1 MPKSSAGVATPMK
14 VKDPVCGM
22 MVESTKPPAQG
33 TYGGQ
38 TVYFCSETCRRS
50 YEKGHSPDP
59 K

>member
-1 MPKSSAGVATPMK
+1 MK

-22 MVESTKPPAQG
+22 MVETTRAPAHG

-38 TVYFCSETCRRS
+38 TVYFCAEACRTT
-50 YEKGHSPDP
+50 YERTHPPDP